1 MSIGFQEID
10 MASKTV
16 KILAATAAAAC
27 VALAAATGPVVAAG
41 PQAATPAATTAS
53 PLPQA
58 ATFTGEFLDGAPLY
72 RLPPITGSTSRAA
85 ALAAIEQEDRR
96 AAARSEPV
104 TAGVFQTAMA
114 GPATAAPDPNIELDV
129 GLLVLGAIA
138 AIGLSLGVLAGRRR
152 EAPTGW
158 APREW
163 VAAQPRVP
171 APAPAQAARDTA
183 GVPPAPRAAVSPL
196 ALQADQRRERRLAN
210 RRRAGGA
217 PVAA

>member
-1 MSIGFQEID
+1 

-58 ATFTGEFLDGAPLY
+58 ATFTGEFLDGAPSY
-72 RLPPITGSTSRAA
+72 RLPPITVSTSRAA
-85 ALAAIEQEDRR
+85 ALAAIEQADRL
-96 AAARSEPV
+96 AAAGGEPV
-104 TAGVFQTAMA
+104 VASVFQTAMA
-114 GPATAAPDPNIELDV
+114 GPATVAPDRNIALDV
-129 GLLVLGAIA
+129 GLVVLGAIA

-152 EAPTGW
+152 RREAPTGW

-163 VAAQPRVP
+163 VAAQPHVP
-171 APAPAQAARDTA
+171 APPPVPARAARGTA
-183 GVPPAPRAAVSPL
+183 TTPLAPRATVPPS
-196 ALQADQRRERRLAN
+196 ALQADPRRERQPAN